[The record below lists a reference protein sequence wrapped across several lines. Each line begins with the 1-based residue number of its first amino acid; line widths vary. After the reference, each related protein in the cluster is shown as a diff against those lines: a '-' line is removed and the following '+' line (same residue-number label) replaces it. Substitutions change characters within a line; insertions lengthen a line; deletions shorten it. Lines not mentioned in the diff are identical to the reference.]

1 MSHEYQLTKQKEDRL
16 SCFVRASN
24 QLIWFACLLLVSSF
38 NVGCAPDLSESDELG
53 SVRKLL
59 ANSPSKLDMCP
70 SADGFN
76 LMNARWMA
84 EFSAN
89 QYSHFEV
96 LGDYLEKLGFGAP
109 GDGLFYQERAIQLRI
124 KRVEEKIQSQDY
136 SWRSEPDRKRHL
148 RKLRESYSSLMG
160 RDYKPD
166 TVSVADYESQL
177 FENIPS
183 KIKIRFFNSSHHS
196 QAVFAYHQKLRFA
209 ILVFRGTE
217 PDELSDLQA
226 DVDFRHAP
234 FQGGM
239 VHSGFLTSLNSI
251 LPKIN
256 AVLSEQEKHGSYEL
270 FIGGHSLG
278 GALATVQAMSFLA
291 KKQSGGFSN
300 IHLNSTYT
308 FGSPR
313 VGDKSFVTKLHQL
326 LKEQNSGMVRFRNYK
341 DPVVN
346 LPIGA
351 PATSGFW
358 HAGALGYFDDKGRL
372 FLGDGNEEVD
382 SKSNMKSSTPG
393 LLHFGE
399 HDITKY
405 LDLIR
410 TQSQK
415 FRSHPWGRCGAGGLQ
430 GHLKPYDETKAP

>member
-1 MSHEYQLTKQKEDRL
+1 MQKESSAD
-16 SCFVRASN
+16 CWARASN
-24 QLIWFACLLLVSSF
+24 QLLWIAGLFLVSSF
-38 NVGCAPDLSESDELG
+38 NLGCAPDLSGSDELG

-70 SADGFN
+70 SANGFN
-76 LMNARWMA
+76 LLNARWMA

-96 LGDYLEKLGFGAP
+96 LGDYLEKLGFGAR

-136 SWRSEPDRKRHL
+136 SWRTEPDRVKHL
-148 RKLRESYSSLMG
+148 KKLRESYASLMG
-160 RDYKPD
+160 RDYKP
-166 TVSVADYESQL
+166 TTLSAADYEKQI
-177 FENIPS
+177 FDNIPS
-183 KIKIRFFNSSHHS
+183 GTRIRFFNSSHHS
-196 QAVFAYHQKLRFA
+196 QAMFAYHPKLKMA

-226 DVDFRHAP
+226 DVDFRHVP

-256 AVLSEQEKHGSYEL
+256 AVLNEQEKYGSYEL

-278 GALATVQAMSFLA
+278 GALATVQTMSFLA
-291 KKQSGGFSN
+291 KKQTGGFSN

-326 LKEQNSGMVRFRNYK
+326 LKEQNSGMVRFRNHK
-341 DPVVN
+341 DPVVL

-351 PATSGFW
+351 PATTGFW
-358 HAGALGYFDDKGRL
+358 HTGALGYFDDKGKL

-382 SKSNMKSSTPG
+382 SKSNMKNSTPG

-405 LDLIR
+405 LGLIR
-410 TQSQK
+410 TQAQK